1 MAYDRDEKLR
11 HQAFTKRAFLLGAGQ
26 LAAFGILGSR
36 MYYLQVLEADQYA
49 LQADENRINYRLIA
63 PLRGKIVD
71 RFGGAVA
78 SNRENLQ
85 VIVIPEETTQLRD
98 TLKKIATVVP
108 LKDADIDRVLKRAK
122 RQRGFVPITVVE
134 NLNWQQF
141 AQISVHGPN
150 LPGVLPQM
158 GATRQYHHG
167 RDLAHVVGYVASANT
182 DEVDGDPLL
191 LMPGFHIGKNGVEKT
206 HDQELRGTSGT
217 LKVEVNSG
225 GRVIREL
232 DQVPSVAGKETV
244 LTIDLA
250 IQRQIMERLKD
261 EKSASAVVVDVKTG
275 EILASASSPGFDANE
290 FVGGIKTKLW
300 RELNADK
307 HNPLMN
313 KAMRGQYPP
322 GSTFKMVVALA
333 ALESGLVDPNDKVR
347 CTGRYRLGN
356 HDFHCWKRRGHGRM
370 DMHNG
375 IKQSCDTY
383 FYEISRKIGVDKIA
397 EVATKL
403 GLGQT
408 LGFDVYGAKAGAIP
422 SRGWK
427 RANFGQPW
435 YPGETLV
442 AGIGQGYVLTTPL
455 QLAVMTARIANGGY
469 AVEPHIVR
477 TIGDR
482 SLIPSEVPKIDI
494 KDEYLEIV
502 KRGMFGVVNE
512 PRGTAGRSKI
522 DVNGQ
527 LMSGKT
533 GTSQVRRITKAERR
547 RGISKNSQLPW
558 HRRDHALFVCF
569 APADNPRYAISVIVE
584 HGGGGS
590 RAAAPVAKD
599 IMLQLLERDPA
610 TQPVYVPPTTEEA
623 VVSEK
628 KPRDRSKRG
637 RKEDRS

>member
-1 MAYDRDEKLR
+1 MAYDRDERLR
-11 HQAFTKRAFLLGAGQ
+11 HQAFSKRAFLLGAGQ
-26 LAAFGILGSR
+26 FAAFGVLGAR

-78 SNRENLQ
+78 TNRENLQ

-98 TLKKIATVVP
+98 TLAKIATVVP
-108 LKDADIDRVLKRAK
+108 LKDSDIDRVMKRAK

-134 NLNWQQF
+134 NLDWEQF

-167 RDLAHVVGYVASANT
+167 RDLAHVVGYVSSANV

-206 HDQELRGTSGT
+206 HDQELRGQSGT

-232 DQVPSVAGKETV
+232 DQVPSVPGDETV

-250 IQRQIMERLKD
+250 IQRLIMERLKD

-333 ALESGLVDPNDKVR
+333 ALESGLVDPGDRVR

-383 FYEISRKIGVDKIA
+383 FYDISRKVGVDRIA
-397 EVATKL
+397 ETANKL

-408 LGFDVYGAKAGAIP
+408 LGFDIYGAKAGAIP
-422 SRGWK
+422 STGWK

-435 YPGETLV
+435 FPGETLV

-455 QLAVMTARIANGGY
+455 QLAIMTARIANGGY

-477 TIGDR
+477 AIGDR
-482 SLIPSEVPKIDI
+482 NLIPPKVSKIDI
-494 KDEYLEIV
+494 KDEHLEIV

-558 HRRDHALFVCF
+558 HRRDHALFVCY
-569 APADNPRYAISVIVE
+569 APSDAPRYAISVIVE

-599 IMLQLLERDPA
+599 IMLQLLERDPVA
-610 TQPVYVPPTTEEA
+610 QPAYVPPVA
-623 VVSEK
+623 AKAMVSEE